1 MIYLSGISLAILPD
15 NDRISLLAELTVLAK
30 QGVKLLLIVI
40 TVLHFG
46 NHEKKHKKFIP
57 HFYLSLI

>member
-30 QGVKLLLIVI
+30 QGVKIAFDSNYRPALW
-40 TVLHFG
+40 
-46 NHEKKHKKFIP
+46 ESREKHKKFIP